1 MNALPSSP
9 GATRSSASHRL
20 LHGVGAVLKAATP
33 WNTLAALIL
42 VVGIAVAVVL
52 PIGPSQVAGIVAF
65 LPVALI
71 LPGWMALWHAAHQE
85 HVPAVDRPLW
95 AALMA
100 LTVCS
105 HAFAAALAFL
115 GEGDV
120 WMALSVHILCV
131 ALLFGLM
138 GIDYMLL
145 WAVGVSL
152 AYGIVPLS
160 DEMAMS
166 AGLIVV
172 LSGFWPLLNALSAL
186 GSGDAWRWRMMVSVL
201 LLLHAGF
208 ILAPGWVEGL
218 VAVLQ
223 IAELW
228 SGPGMYL
235 LSLWAVGSL
244 LLWHSL
250 TKATEM
256 EPVIHHLGWVE
267 RLHGFRAA
275 TRRGPWAGTVRP
287 VQPSAADYGAV
298 GRIDTAPDAMAP
310 SVRPERWRIV
320 LLRKCLGPPIAA
332 GPINLSLIGNT
343 LWLVV
348 FVVLVLYRNPMW
360 MWWLGASVPAWASWL
375 YRLQHALRALILGEP
390 GSALGEIQLLPSW
403 RSTGGLRRLLPLVV
417 ATALARQTMSVLALS
432 QAIAW
437 MIRVYWDLVLC
448 VEFAVAVLSYGA
460 MQACLALT
468 LLTVDPSRMRA
479 LHSFGLIAAAYGL
492 GAGGVSHLMLSQAG
506 APWWWLTGLWPLLP
520 MSGVVMLLIRTQR
533 AATR

>member
-9 GATRSSASHRL
+9 GATRSSPLHL
-20 LHGVGAVLKAATP
+20 LLRGVGAVFKAATP
-33 WNTLAALIL
+33 WNMLAAAIL
-42 VVGIAVAVVL
+42 VAGIPVAVML
-52 PIGPSQVAGIVAF
+52 PIGPSPVAGIVAF
-65 LPVALI
+65 FPVALI

-85 HVPAVDRPLW
+85 HMPAVDRPLW
-95 AALMA
+95 IALMA
-100 LTVCS
+100 LIVCS
-105 HAFAAALAFL
+105 HALAAALAFF
-115 GEGDV
+115 GGGDV
-120 WMALSVHILCV
+120 WTALIVLTLCV
-131 ALLFGLM
+131 GVLLGLL
-138 GIDYMLL
+138 GIEYMLL

-160 DEMAMS
+160 DEMAFW

-172 LSGFWPLLNALSAL
+172 MSGLWPLLSALSAL
-186 GSGDAWRWRMMVSVL
+186 ASGDAWRLRMMVSVL

-250 TKATEM
+250 TKSTEM
-256 EPVIHHLGWVE
+256 EPVIHYLGWVE

-287 VQPSAADYGAV
+287 VHPSAADYGAV
-298 GRIDTAPDAMAP
+298 GRIDTVPDAMAP
-310 SVRPERWRIV
+310 SVRPERWRIA

-332 GPINLSLIGNT
+332 GPISLSLIGNT

-348 FVVLVLYRNPMW
+348 FVVLVFDRNPMW
-360 MWWLGASVPAWASWL
+360 IWWLGASVPAWASWL

-437 MIRVYWDLVLC
+437 MIRVYWDLVLY

-460 MQACLALT
+460 MQACLALM
-468 LLTVDPSRMRA
+468 LLASDPSRMRA
-479 LHSFGLIAAAYGL
+479 LHSFGLISTGYGL
-492 GAGGVSHLMLSQAG
+492 AAGWVSHLLLSQAG
-506 APWWWLTGLWPLLP
+506 APWGWLAGLWPLLP
-520 MSGVVMLLIRTQR
+520 MSGAVILLIRTRR